1 MCACVLCV
9 LFSVSVWRAA
19 AVCVLCAC
27 VLLFCVRVCCVRA
40 VCAGVAGGTGC
51 ARVLCGA
58 LCSPVHPPPCSR
70 LNQNKRLLSLWPLH
84 AQYRSIFAG
93 AYLHGPFVERRQ
105 NAVRGAYWL
114 GNLTKNAVRVCG
126 FRKIGYSGC
135 VPEGSYLAL
144 FRETRKK

>member
-1 MCACVLCV
+1 MCCVLCV
-9 LFSVSVWRAA
+9 ARVCSVC
-19 AVCVLCAC
+19 AVCA
-27 VLLFCVRVCCVRA
+27 CCVRL
-40 VCAGVAGGTGC
+40 AGECLTLPAPSPY
-51 ARVLCGA
+51 RV
-58 LCSPVHPPPCSR
+58 V
-70 LNQNKRLLSLWPLH
+70 NQNRRLLSLWPPH

-93 AYLHGPFVERRQ
+93 AYLHGPFVGRRQ

-126 FRKIGYSGC
+126 FRKMGYSGC